1 MTCRCHDGIVLRQI
15 SLLFQFLTDSCL
27 YLLEARGEDLNS
39 SADILVCS
47 REIDFELV
55 FHIFLCVFNNT
66 WGEGEIGGFGK
77 TFDAFSTELCS
88 EKL

>member
-1 MTCRCHDGIVLRQI
+1 MLRQI

-55 FHIFLCVFNNT
+55 FHIL
-66 WGEGEIGGFGK
+66 
-77 TFDAFSTELCS
+77 AEL
-88 EKL
+88 KAVKVTQAGRRYQ

>member
-1 MTCRCHDGIVLRQI
+1 MFHQI
-15 SLLFQFLTDSCL
+15 TLLLLVLTDSCL

-47 REIDFELV
+47 REIEFELV
-55 FHIFLCVFNNT
+55 FHIFFCVFNHT
-66 WGEGEIGGFGK
+66 WGEGKIGGFGK
-77 TFDAFSTELCS
+77 TFDAFSTELCT